1 MRKMASLYEIDQA
14 IMSCLDE
21 ETGEVLDLDRMNA
34 LQMEREAKIENVAL
48 LYKNVKAD
56 MEAYKAEKTAFA
68 EKEQAAKNKLESLKN
83 YLDYALQGQKFKSVR
98 ASISYRKS
106 EVVDWDDVYKIDE
119 DFVKY
124 AEPTPD
130 KIKIKDAIKA
140 GREVKGARL
149 VERQSIQ
156 IR

>member
-1 MRKMASLYEIDQA
+1 MASLYEIDQA
-14 IMSCLDE
+14 IMDCLDV

-56 MEAYKAEKTAFA
+56 MEAYKAEKDAFA
-68 EKEQAAKNKLESLKN
+68 EKERTAKNKLESLKN
-83 YLDYALQGQKFKSVR
+83 YLDHALQGQKFKTVR
-98 ASISYRKS
+98 ASISYRRS
-106 EVVDWDDVYKIDE
+106 EIVDWDDVYQIDE

>member
-1 MRKMASLYEIDQA
+1 MANLYEIDQA
-14 IMSCLDE
+14 IMNCLDE
-21 ETGEVLDLDRMNA
+21 ETSEVLDLDRMNA
-34 LQMEREAKIENVAL
+34 LQMERKAKIENVAL

-98 ASISYRKS
+98 ASIFYRKF
-106 EVVDWDDVYKIDE
+106 EAVECDDVHQLDDDYLR
-119 DFVKY
+119 Y
-124 AEPTPD
+124 AEPMPD

-140 GREVKGARL
+140 GQEVKGARL

-156 IR
+156 IQ